1 MSRHRIV
8 RAMNYTDGKKTVQA
22 VLNEKKMQNKQ
33 NLFYLFNRVR

>member
-22 VLNEKKMQNKQ
+22 ALNEKKNAK
-33 NLFYLFNRVR
+33 